1 MATIILND
9 IGSVC
14 SIVGLLFS
22 IVAFIHSNRRKKV
35 SRLPQTDDSPVV
47 EGNGLDC

>member
-1 MATIILND
+1 MAALILND

-14 SIVGLLFS
+14 SIVGLIFS
-22 IVAFIHSNRRKKV
+22 IVAFIYSDRRKKV

-47 EGNGLDC
+47 EDNGLDY